1 MNLANKQNNVIS
13 FTPTSSE
20 LRGSLISGLSII
32 PADWALTPV
41 IDKAPMRS
49 GWQTEAPI
57 DRNRLT
63 ESLMYGDEL
72 PSSKGGKWKAW
83 WNGYGIR
90 TGSVSGGLLAIDC
103 DGPSAKRVLTAL
115 GPYTSTVSWTSGKP
129 GRAQLLYQLPR
140 DLQKRMDAVNFSNV
154 SVDEYDG
161 VTATVGEELGFRYN
175 GACSTLPPS
184 YHPDTKEPYRWIIS
198 PEGHT
203 VSDAPKWLVQF
214 LTDKCDEIELD
225 TLAKKATLNHEA
237 KAKGGSWDDVE
248 WAKHYLRNINPSTFD
263 WQSWSKCVF
272 AAHTAG
278 VDEDTVRA
286 WSDNYKS
293 PEKFD
298 ITWPYIKER
307 VSGKRVSIGTLN
319 YFAKQQGWSAVKAI
333 EDGFVPSEKA
343 KDDYE
348 VSFAEL
354 IAEVREANEHKDV
367 DYRDFVLFDKL
378 VKKHNTTRKRIEEIL
393 RRIQKDEGI
402 LQKTSFS
409 AKEFCNLEEDG
420 IGWLIPGF
428 VPSSTMIMLSAIAK
442 DGKSTLVYDLLTALI
457 HKRPFLGEKPTKRCK
472 VLLIQTEENA
482 SVLKKNLD
490 TIGLFDESCVLDD
503 DLLRVELSW
512 DINRLDIL
520 EGWIS
525 SYKPDFIIFDSLRSI
540 SGNNAGESAN
550 ENNAQFAVPLG
561 NLKSKL
567 NTFGLP
573 SLIIH
578 HNNKSTESK
587 LNNKSA
593 GSGSIVSKPDILWQY
608 GRLSDD
614 IHDPKR
620 LLTIS
625 GRLSA
630 SVSYN
635 IEYTH
640 DEYDRPTFRN
650 NGDVSAS
657 SEEKTLRKRVTDVL
671 EANYTTCPAGLTH
684 TDLANLLG
692 LEKGHKYLYK
702 VLDFLVSAKIVS
714 KTKMPSNAKVRL
726 YKLSQTPESSTQS
739 QNETHNE
746 SALTSNYMDMPRVS
760 ENRPYIDKASNINT
774 SSFSPNISPNPL
786 YGEENVHPSINTYE
800 NQKPLQQ
807 VDFNGVSPKKM
818 VFTQEGK
825 IHVERIVQSHGSSAI
840 GPDGQY
846 RRDVSPHT
854 RDRPPSL
861 VPNPAYIT
869 SSVTSGFPEVVTK
882 TEPII
887 HKDYSQVGA
896 STTAGEWVSF

>member
-1 MNLANKQNNVIS
+1 MPLANKQSNVIS
-13 FTPTSSE
+13 FAPTSPE
-20 LRGSLISGLSII
+20 LRGSLISGLNTI
-32 PADWALTPV
+32 PSNWVLTPV

-49 GWQTEAPI
+49 GWQAEAPI
-57 DRNRLT
+57 DRHRLT
-63 ESLMYGDEL
+63 HSIMYGDDL

-90 TGSVSGGLLAIDC
+90 TGSVSGGLLAVDC
-103 DGPSAKRVLTAL
+103 DGPSAKKLLTAL
-115 GPYTSTVSWTSGKP
+115 GPYTPTVSWTSGKP

-140 DLQKRMDAVNFSNV
+140 DLQKRMDAVKFSNV
-154 SVDEYDG
+154 SIDEYDG
-161 VTATVGEELGFRYN
+161 ITANVGEELGFRYN

-184 YHPDTKEPYRWIIS
+184 YHPDTKEPYRWIVS
-198 PEGHT
+198 PEGHPVT
-203 VSDAPKWLVQF
+203 DAPKWLVQF
-214 LTDKCDEIELD
+214 LTDKCDEIELEA
-225 TLAKKATLNHEA
+225 LAKKATLSHES
-237 KAKGGSWDDVE
+237 KAKGGSWSDVE
-248 WAKHYLRNINPSTFD
+248 WAKHYLKNIDPSDFD

-278 VDEDTVRA
+278 VDEDTVRE
-286 WSDNYKS
+286 WSNNYKS

-307 VSGKRVSIGTLN
+307 VSGRRVSIGTLN

-343 KDDYE
+343 KNDYE

-354 IAEVREANEHKDV
+354 IKEVRDANDIKDV
-367 DYRDFVLFDKL
+367 EYRDFVLEKL
-378 VKKHNTTRKRIEEIL
+378 IKKHNTTKKRIEGIL
-393 RRIQKDEGI
+393 NRIQRDDGI

-409 AKEFCNLEEDG
+409 SEEIKNVKEDG
-420 IGWLIPGF
+420 ISWLIPGF
-428 VPSSTMIMLSAIAK
+428 VPASTMIMLSAIAK
-442 DGKSTLVYDLLTALI
+442 DGKSTLVYDLLTALT
-457 HKRPFLGEKPTKRCK
+457 HKRPFLGEIPNKQCK
-472 VLLIQTEENA
+472 VLLVQTEENI

-490 TIGLFDESCVLDD
+490 SIGLFDEDCVIDKN
-503 DLLRVELSW
+503 LLRVELSW

-520 EGWIS
+520 EGWVH

-550 ENNAQFAVPLG
+550 ENSAQFAVPLG
-561 NLKSKL
+561 ELKKKL
-567 NTFGLP
+567 NDFAIP

-625 GRLSA
+625 GRMVS
-630 SVSYN
+630 SVAYN
-635 IEYTH
+635 IEYTR
-640 DEYDRPTFRN
+640 DEYDRPTFKN

-671 EANYTTCPAGLTH
+671 GANYYTCPAGLTH
-684 TDLANLLG
+684 TDLATLLG

-702 VLDFLVSAKIVS
+702 VLDFLVSARIVS
-714 KTKMPSNAKVRL
+714 KGKMPSNAKVRL
-726 YKLSQTPESSTQS
+726 YRLSQAPEGSTQS
-739 QNETHNE
+739 QTETHNE
-746 SALTSNYMDMPRVS
+746 SALSSNNMDKASVS
-760 ENRPYIDKASNINT
+760 ENRPYMDKASNIN
-774 SSFSPNISPNPL
+774 SSTFSPNISPNLL
-786 YGEENVHPSINTYE
+786 YGEENVHPSRNTYE

-807 VDFNGVSPKKM
+807 VDFNGVSPKEM
-818 VFTQEGK
+818 NFTPEGK
-825 IHVERIVQSHGSSAI
+825 IHVEKIVQSHGGSAI
-840 GPDGQY
+840 GADGKY

-861 VPNPAYIT
+861 APNPVYIT
-869 SSVTSGFPEVVTK
+869 DTPVSGFPDVVTK
-882 TEPII
+882 TEPVI
-887 HKDYSQVGA
+887 HKDYSKGDI
-896 STTAGEWVSF
+896 STKSEEWVSF